1 MGWALLFLGLLFA
14 PIVWGLTKG
23 RGVRDVTEDHSGATG
38 YGDLIN
44 KQEWPGGSAGGGG
57 GSGGTNGA

>member
-23 RGVRDVTEDHSGATG
+23 RNVRDVTEDHDGATG
-38 YGDLIN
+38 YVALLKDHDAF
-44 KQEWPGGSAGGGG
+44 PHGSGGG
-57 GSGGTNGA
+57 GSGAASG